1 MWAEAMDLDGAIV
14 TTEGFGNNHIDYG
27 ENIEAIGSR
36 GVPVVGITYSAVQ
49 GELVTGNK
57 YMDAIVDNNKSKW
70 GIENEVL
77 ENNTLC
83 QEDAIRALAMLET
96 KMAGGKIKKPERKWN
111 PNVKLNNIDL
121 IEKATGKKI
130 NLVKNEQS
138 LPMSKKRKEHYEKD
152 VD

>member
-1 MWAEAMDLDGAIV
+1 
-14 TTEGFGNNHIDYG
+14 
-27 ENIEAIGSR
+27 
-36 GVPVVGITYSAVQ
+36 
-49 GELVTGNK
+49 
-57 YMDAIVDNNKSKW
+57 
-70 GIENEVL
+70 
-77 ENNTLC
+77 
-83 QEDAIRALAMLET
+83 MLET

-130 NLVKNEQS
+130 ELAKNEQS